1 MRQNQIPKD
10 SGTQS
15 FYETAQPATLAAQPN
30 TTKAKPDVP
39 INTNDWSVLRGH
51 LEGRLAMLRT
61 WRDTWWISNYSD
73 LAKYILPRRSI
84 WLTQSAGGL
93 PSPNTM
99 TRGLEINQAILDPTA
114 TFAVRI
120 CAGGL
125 MSGLA
130 SPSRPWFKI
139 IPAMRGQA
147 VDDAGR
153 QWLDSVED
161 VVYTVLA
168 RSNFYNAFA
177 QECEDIVVY
186 GTAVNIIYE
195 DKKEL
200 IRCYTPCVGEYF
212 LSSGATMRVDGL
224 YRAFVMTVAQIVDF
238 FGIDNCPAEIQKLWA
253 EKGGAITTERLIAH
267 SIEPNFDVGQKG
279 KAGKVKGDFTWREVY
294 WMYGTGTPYP
304 LSIRGFMDTPFTA
317 SRWSTQSNDAYGRS
331 PGMDILP
338 DVRQLQVETSRKAEA
353 IEKSVRP
360 PLIGSAEL
368 MNQPTSKLPG
378 HLTLLNGDVGPGKG
392 IRSIYEQPFDL
403 DHITRDIAE
412 IQQRIKVGLFN
423 DLFLLISQ
431 ETPNQKTATEIQAK
445 LTEKMQVIGPV
456 IENLLSESLQPK
468 LKRIFGILKRKGMI
482 TPPPDSMKGVPLDI
496 QFVSILALA
505 QKSASTGGI
514 EALMRM
520 VGELGQIHPEVLDIP
535 DFDDVISEYS
545 ELLGNKQ
552 KLLKDPKAVA
562 AIRQQRAQ
570 AQQKQQQ
577 AELMAHTADT
587 AQKAAGAAN
596 TLSQTDVGQGQT
608 ALSSILGTGGN
619 SSRL

>member
-1 MRQNQIPKD
+1 MAKAD
-10 SGTQS
+10 SIA
-15 FYETAQPATLAAQPN
+15 FYEMASPKEMSKQKVDAKEKKALDTA
-30 TTKAKPDVP
+30 KAKE
-39 INTNDWSVLRGH
+39 WSVLRGH
-51 LEGRLAMLRT
+51 LEGRLSMLRT
-61 WRDTWWISNYSD
+61 WRDTWWISNWSD
-73 LAKYILPRRSI
+73 LARFILPRRSI

-114 TFAVRI
+114 TFATRI

-139 IPAMRGQA
+139 TPALRG
-147 VDDAGR
+147 VTIDDEAR
-153 QWLDSVED
+153 QWLDLVED
-161 VVYTVLA
+161 IIYTVLA

-177 QECEDIVVY
+177 QECEDIVIY

-195 DKKEL
+195 DEKDL
-200 IRCYTPCVGEYF
+200 IRCYTPCVGEYY

-238 FGIDNCPAEIQKLWA
+238 FGLDNCPPDIQKLWK
-253 EKGGAITTERLIAH
+253 EKGGALTTERLIAH
-267 SIEPNFDVGQKG
+267 SIEPNFAIAGSDI
-279 KAGKVKGDFTWREVY
+279 GKVKGDFTWREVY
-294 WMYGTGTPYP
+294 WMYGSGTMAP
-304 LSIRGFMDTPFTA
+304 LSMRGFLDSPFTA

-368 MNQPTSKLPG
+368 LNKPGTQLPG
-378 HLTLLNGDVGPGKG
+378 HLTLLSGDVSGGKG

-403 DHITRDIAE
+403 DHISQDIAM

-423 DLFLLISQ
+423 DLFLMLQ
-431 ETPNQKTATEIQAK
+431 EGPANEKTKFEIQAK
-445 LTEKMQVIGPV
+445 LTEKMQIIGPV
-456 IENLLSESLQPK
+456 IENLLGENLQPK
-468 LKRIFGILKRKGMI
+468 LKRIFGILKRKGTI
-482 TPPPDSMKGVPLDI
+482 PAPPKSMQGVPLDI

-514 EALMRM
+514 EALMRL

-535 DFDDVISEYS
+535 DFDEALQEYND
-545 ELLGNKQ
+545 LLGNKQ
-552 KLLKDPKAVA
+552 KILKGPKTVA

-577 AELMAHTADT
+577 AELMAHAADT
-587 AQKAAGAAN
+587 ANKAAGAAN
-596 TLSQTDVGQGQT
+596 TLSATPVGSGQD
-608 ALSSILGTGGN
+608 ALSALIGTGGN
-619 SSRL
+619 SQRL